1 MRDCVREAPSRQLG
15 RRVARIVAQVFRAKD
30 ADQAR
35 AMYHLAAEM
44 LEGCCPKA
52 AGVWKEAEAEAD
64 APAYLDFPAPHWKRL
79 RTNNLKE
86 RTNREIK
93 RRPRAV
99 QVFLSTASPEHLT
112 GAVMCGQDEA
122 WSGCRYF
129 SEAEISE
136 LYEERPAP
144 KAPDERRREELR
156 LVARQA
162 IEASLELADT
172 MEAA

>member
-1 MRDCVREAPSRQLG
+1 MRDCVREASSRRLG
-15 RRVARIVAQVFRAKD
+15 RRVARIVAPVFRAKD
-30 ADQAR
+30 ADQVR

-52 AGVWKEAEAEAD
+52 TEVWEEAEAD
-64 APAYLDFPAPHWKRL
+64 ALAYLDFPASHWKRL
-79 RTNNLKE
+79 RTNNVQE

-93 RRPRAV
+93 RRSKVV
-99 QVFLSTASPEHLT
+99 QVFPSAASLERLA
-112 GAVMCGQDEA
+112 GAVMCEQDEVR
-122 WSGCRYF
+122 SGCRYF
-129 SEAEISE
+129 SEAKISE
-136 LYEERPAP
+136 FYEERPAP

-156 LVARQA
+156 LVAKKA